1 MAVLGANGSGKTTL
15 MKILLRLLRPQQ
27 GIVRLH
33 GVDVA
38 GLPAAELYRQI
49 GMVFQNPADQ
59 LFAATVEQDV
69 AFGPRNLGL
78 PEVEVAERVEE
89 ALTAVDAM
97 PLADRPIQ
105 RLSFGQQKRICL
117 AGVLAMQPSILVLDE
132 PTAGLDPV
140 TETQTIELLVRLN
153 RHRNITTIVST
164 HCMDLLPVLADRIYV
179 LSQGR
184 IRREG
189 PPREVLAD
197 RQAAMEAGLRLPLIA
212 QLFHELRESGMEIES
227 LPLTVDE
234 ARRRLL
240 AWLDPAA
247 GNGPLPGSPL

>member
-1 MAVLGANGSGKTTL
+1 
-15 MKILLRLLRPQQ
+15 
-27 GIVRLH
+27 
-33 GVDVA
+33 
-38 GLPAAELYRQI
+38 
-49 GMVFQNPADQ
+49 
-59 LFAATVEQDV
+59 
-69 AFGPRNLGL
+69 
-78 PEVEVAERVEE
+78 
-89 ALTAVDAM
+89 M

-140 TETQTIELLVRLN
+140 TESQTIELLVRLN

-179 LSQGR
+179 LSRDGFGG
-184 IRREG
+184 EG

-197 RQAAMEAGLRLPLIA
+197 RQAAHGGWPAIA
-212 QLFHELRESGMEIES
+212 ADRPVVPRAARRGMEIES